1 MLMLMLMTTI
11 DYYHSLC
18 LLFLSGGFLKRDTPK
33 SPWVSILK
41 LSIVT
46 KWKLFHVIWNIFQI
60 WETAALFQK
69 YSRFMFRNSRNYE
82 KKPDLKSWKY
92 SRNSSLCRFFLDD
105 NSGYP
110 DKTQTSPSRKS
121 LRRTSWDDG
130 RENAKIFCR
139 CQRFPYPGAPWCWN
153 IYLPSGYGWHSH
165 GIDGP

>member
-18 LLFLSGGFLKRDTPK
+18 LLFLSGGFLKCDTPK

-69 YSRFMFRNSRNYE
+69 YSI
-82 KKPDLKSWKY
+82 PDLCPEIPEITKKSLIWKVG
-92 SRNSSLCRFFLDD
+92 NIPEILHFDD
-105 NSGYP
+105 NWGYP

-130 RENAKIFCR
+130 RENAKIFLFREISIPR
-139 CQRFPYPGAPWCWN
+139 CSMVLE
-153 IYLPSGYGWHSH
+153 YLPTLWLWLT
-165 GIDGP
+165 

>member
-33 SPWVSILK
+33 PPWVSILK

-69 YSRFMFRNSRNYE
+69 YSRFMFRNSRTYE

-92 SRNSSLCRFFLDD
+92 SRNSSLCLFFWMT
-105 NSGYP
+105 
-110 DKTQTSPSRKS
+110 TQATPTKHKPRHPEKAFGARAWIPVMAGSWVHLPWWGHGGWLRMRKW
-121 LRRTSWDDG
+121 TAHHWG
-130 RENAKIFCR
+130 
-139 CQRFPYPGAPWCWN
+139 FP
-153 IYLPSGYGWHSH
+153 
-165 GIDGP
+165 

>member
-33 SPWVSILK
+33 PPWVSILK

-82 KKPDLKSWKY
+82 KKPDLKK
-92 SRNSSLCRFFLDD
+92 LEIFQKFFTL
-105 NSGYP
+105 SFFFWMT
-110 DKTQTSPSRKS
+110 TQATPTKHKPRHPEKAF
-121 LRRTSWDDG
+121 DG
-130 RENAKIFCR
+130 RHEMTAGKMRKFSVVSRDFHTQVLHGAGIFT
-139 CQRFPYPGAPWCWN
+139 YPLVMAD
-153 IYLPSGYGWHSH
+153 IAMV
-165 GIDGP
+165 